1 MLVYGACIK
10 VICVELMKFCTFLNN
25 AMWGSKNYTGQQPIL
40 FLYSATMKPKVPP
53 PLPPKVSEGGFLAQ
67 KKGTP
72 LK

>member
-1 MLVYGACIK
+1 
-10 VICVELMKFCTFLNN
+10 MKFCTFLNN
-25 AMWGSKNYTGQQPIL
+25 ALCDSKNYTGQQSIL

-53 PLPPKVSEGGFLAQ
+53 PLPPKVSEGSFVVQ